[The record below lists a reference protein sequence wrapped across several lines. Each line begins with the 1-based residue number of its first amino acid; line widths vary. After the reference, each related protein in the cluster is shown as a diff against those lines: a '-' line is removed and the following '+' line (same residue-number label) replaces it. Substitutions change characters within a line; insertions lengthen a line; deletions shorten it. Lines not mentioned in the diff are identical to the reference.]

1 MNTEAIQYGDSQTE
15 NQEALV
21 REHLPLVKKIGLHLV
36 AKLPSSIELDDLLQV
51 GVIGLIQAGATYDHS
66 RGASFATY
74 AGIRIKGA
82 MLDEVRRNDWVPRTV
97 QQNMRRVSEAIGQ
110 IEARLGQSATDKQIA
125 DELGLS
131 LDEYHAMTSD
141 LVHSRL
147 VSLDDTTQT
156 VESDEHD
163 PFGALEDDQMR
174 EQLAE
179 AIASLPE
186 KEAMVM
192 SLYYAEE
199 LNLKEI
205 GAVLGVSES
214 RVSQIHGQALA
225 RVRVKINAAA

>member
-1 MNTEAIQYGDSQTE
+1 MEATLYGDGETD

-36 AKLPSSIELDDLLQV
+36 AKLPPSIELDDLLQV

-97 QQNMRRVSEAIGQ
+97 QQNLRRVSEAIGQ
-110 IEARLGQSATDKQIA
+110 IEARLGQSASDKQIA
-125 DELGLS
+125 QELGMS
-131 LDEYHAMTSD
+131 LEEYHAMSAD

-156 VESDEHD
+156 VESDEYN
-163 PFGALEDDQMR
+163 PFGALEDTQMR
-174 EQLAE
+174 EQLAA

-205 GAVLGVSES
+205 GEVLGVSES

-225 RVRVKINAAA
+225 RIRVKVNAAA

>member
-1 MNTEAIQYGDSQTE
+1 MYGSSQAE
-15 NQEALV
+15 NQEAMV

-36 AKLPSSIELDDLLQV
+36 ARLPPSIELDDLLQV
-51 GVIGLIQAGATYDHS
+51 GVIGLIQAGATYDHT

-97 QQNMRRVSEAIGQ
+97 QQNMRRVSDAISQ
-110 IEARLGQSATDKQIA
+110 IEARLGHSASDKQIA
-125 DELGLS
+125 DELGVS
-131 LDEYHAMTSD
+131 LDEYHAMAGD

-156 VESDEHD
+156 LESDDDD

-192 SLYYAEE
+192 SLYYSEE

-225 RVRVKINAAA
+225 RIRVKVNAAA